1 MPVILVSSWQIMPQ
15 FELLWTG
22 DVNIDASFFLIA
34 ILLCVI
40 RMRH

>member
-1 MPVILVSSWQIMPQ
+1 MHSILISSWQIMPQ

-22 DVNIDASFFLIA
+22 DVNIDASFVLIA

-40 RMRH
+40 RMRR